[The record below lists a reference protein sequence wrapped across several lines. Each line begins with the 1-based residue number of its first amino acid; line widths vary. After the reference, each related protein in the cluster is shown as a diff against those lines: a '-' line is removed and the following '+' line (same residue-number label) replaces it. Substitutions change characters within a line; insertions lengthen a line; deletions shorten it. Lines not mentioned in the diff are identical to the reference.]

1 MMKYL
6 RYVVL
11 LVIAIVLIAVALAN
25 RQVVTLRLLPDDLAA
40 LLGLHRSVDLP
51 LFAVIFGGNAVGI
64 LVGFVWEW
72 LREHKY
78 RATAAAKTREVS
90 RLERAAERSGTA
102 TPKDE
107 VLALLDAPGKAG

>member
-1 MMKYL
+1 MMRYL
-6 RYVVL
+6 RYVL
-11 LVIAIVLIAVALAN
+11 LAVIAIVLITVALAN

-40 LLGLHRSVDLP
+40 LMGLNHSVALP
-51 LFAVIFGGNAVGI
+51 LFAVIFGGIAVGI

-78 RATAAAKTREVS
+78 RATAASKSREVT
-90 RLERAAERSGTA
+90 RLEREAVRSGTA
-102 TPKDE
+102 APKDE